1 MSKRL
6 TKKELRRI
14 NLRHMF
20 GLQLGHNYERMQG
33 MGYFYA
39 ILPALKKFYGDD
51 PEALDR
57 ACRAHIQFYNT
68 TPQMSEIIIG
78 MNLAIEEE
86 EGIAALETATSLKT
100 ALMEPF
106 AGVGDVIFGVI
117 AGTIFGAIAGNM
129 AIAGSPV
136 GMGIWA
142 AWNIAVLFMR
152 TKLFDLGYAQ
162 GAKLITTMKDQ
173 LNAITNG
180 ASILGLI
187 VVGALIPSVVKLK
200 IPYTFQSGE
209 VTLSVQENLDKIMPY
224 LPQVVLVVLCY
235 RLSKVKGMTAGKLI
249 FVVMIGAIILS
260 ALKVIG

>member
-6 TKKELRRI
+6 TKKELRWI

-100 ALMEPF
+100 ALMGPF

-136 GMGIWA
+136 GMGIWV

>member
-6 TKKELRRI
+6 TKKELRRF

-100 ALMEPF
+100 ALMGPF

-136 GMGIWA
+136 GMGIWV

>member
-33 MGYFYA
+33 MDYFYA

-100 ALMEPF
+100 ALMGPF
-106 AGVGDVIFGVI
+106 AGVSDVIFGVI

-136 GMGIWA
+136 GMGIWV

-224 LPQVVLVVLCY
+224 LPQVVLVVPCY

>member
-20 GLQLGHNYERMQG
+20 GLQLGHNYERVQG

-100 ALMEPF
+100 ALMGPF

-136 GMGIWA
+136 GMGIWV

-235 RLSKVKGMTAGKLI
+235 RLSKVKGMTAGKFI

>member
-100 ALMEPF
+100 ALMGPF

-136 GMGIWA
+136 GMGIWV

-224 LPQVVLVVLCY
+224 LPQVVLGVLCY

>member
-1 MSKRL
+1 MNKL
-6 TKKELRRI
+6 FTKQELRRI

-33 MGYFYA
+33 LGYFYA
-39 ILPALKKFYGDD
+39 ILPALKKIYKDD

-78 MNLAIEEE
+78 MNVAIEEE

-100 ALMEPF
+100 ALMGPF

-129 AIAGSPV
+129 AIAGSTV
-136 GMGIWA
+136 GMGIWIV
-142 AWNIAVLFMR
+142 WNIAVLFFR

-173 LNAITNG
+173 LAYVTNG

-187 VVGALIPSVVKLK
+187 VVGALIPSVIKLK

-209 VTLSVQENLDKIMPY
+209 VSLSVQENLDKIMPY
-224 LPQVVLVVLCY
+224 LPQVILVLLCY

-249 FVVMIGAIILS
+249 FIVMIGAILLS
-260 ALKVIG
+260 ALKVVG

>member
-14 NLRHMF
+14 NLSHMF

-100 ALMEPF
+100 ALMGPF

-136 GMGIWA
+136 GMGIWV

>member
-33 MGYFYA
+33 MDYFYA

-100 ALMEPF
+100 ALMGPF
-106 AGVGDVIFGVI
+106 AGVSDVIFGVI

-136 GMGIWA
+136 GMGIWV
-142 AWNIAVLFMR
+142 AWNVAVLFMR

>member
-100 ALMEPF
+100 ALMGPF

-136 GMGIWA
+136 GMGIWV

-235 RLSKVKGMTAGKLI
+235 RLSKVKGMTAGKFI

>member
-100 ALMEPF
+100 ALMGPF

-136 GMGIWA
+136 GMGIWV

-162 GAKLITTMKDQ
+162 GA
-173 LNAITNG
+173 
-180 ASILGLI
+180 
-187 VVGALIPSVVKLK
+187 
-200 IPYTFQSGE
+200 
-209 VTLSVQENLDKIMPY
+209 
-224 LPQVVLVVLCY
+224 
-235 RLSKVKGMTAGKLI
+235 
-249 FVVMIGAIILS
+249 
-260 ALKVIG
+260 

>member
-68 TPQMSEIIIG
+68 TPQMFEIIIG

-100 ALMEPF
+100 ALMGPF

-136 GMGIWA
+136 GMGIWV

>member
-100 ALMEPF
+100 ALMGPF

-136 GMGIWA
+136 GMGIGV

-249 FVVMIGAIILS
+249 FVVMISAIILS

>member
-57 ACRAHIQFYNT
+57 AYRAHIQFYNT

-100 ALMEPF
+100 ALMGPF

-136 GMGIWA
+136 GMEFGWLGI
-142 AWNIAVLFMR
+142 
-152 TKLFDLGYAQ
+152 
-162 GAKLITTMKDQ
+162 
-173 LNAITNG
+173 
-180 ASILGLI
+180 S
-187 VVGALIPSVVKLK
+187 
-200 IPYTFQSGE
+200 QS
-209 VTLSVQENLDKIMPY
+209 S
-224 LPQVVLVVLCY
+224 
-235 RLSKVKGMTAGKLI
+235 S
-249 FVVMIGAIILS
+249 
-260 ALKVIG
+260 

>member
-100 ALMEPF
+100 ALMGPF

-136 GMGIWA
+136 GMGIWV
-142 AWNIAVLFMR
+142 AWNIVVLFMR

>member
-100 ALMEPF
+100 ALMGPF
-106 AGVGDVIFGVI
+106 GVGDVIFGVI

-136 GMGIWA
+136 GMGIWV

>member
-1 MSKRL
+1 
-6 TKKELRRI
+6 
-14 NLRHMF
+14 MF

-33 MGYFYA
+33 LGYFYA
-39 ILPALKKFYGDD
+39 ILPALKKIYKDD

-78 MNLAIEEE
+78 MNVAIEEE

-100 ALMEPF
+100 ALMGPF

-129 AIAGSPV
+129 AIAGSTV
-136 GMGIWA
+136 GMGIWVV
-142 AWNIAVLFMR
+142 WNIAVLFFR

-173 LNAITNG
+173 LAYVTNG

-187 VVGALIPSVVKLK
+187 VVGALIPSVIKLK

-209 VTLSVQENLDKIMPY
+209 VSLSVQENLDKIMPY
-224 LPQVVLVVLCY
+224 LPQVILVLLCY

-249 FVVMIGAIILS
+249 FIVMIGAILLS
-260 ALKVIG
+260 ALKVVG

>member
-100 ALMEPF
+100 ALMGPF

-117 AGTIFGAIAGNM
+117 AETIFGAIAGNM

-136 GMGIWA
+136 GMRIWV

>member
-6 TKKELRRI
+6 TKQELRRI

-100 ALMEPF
+100 ALMGPF

-129 AIAGSPV
+129 AIAGSTA
-136 GMGIWA
+136 GMGIWVV
-142 AWNIAVLFMR
+142 WNIAVLFMR

-162 GAKLITTMKDQ
+162 GEKLMTTMKDQ

-209 VTLSVQENLDKIMPY
+209 VALSVQENLDKIMPY

-235 RLSKVKGMTAGKLI
+235 RLSKMKGMTAGKLI

>member
-68 TPQMSEIIIG
+68 TPQMSEIITG

-100 ALMEPF
+100 ALMGPF

-136 GMGIWA
+136 GMGIWV

>member
-1 MSKRL
+1 
-6 TKKELRRI
+6 
-14 NLRHMF
+14 
-20 GLQLGHNYERMQG
+20 
-33 MGYFYA
+33 
-39 ILPALKKFYGDD
+39 
-51 PEALDR
+51 
-57 ACRAHIQFYNT
+57 
-68 TPQMSEIIIG
+68 
-78 MNLAIEEE
+78 
-86 EGIAALETATSLKT
+86 
-100 ALMEPF
+100 
-106 AGVGDVIFGVI
+106 
-117 AGTIFGAIAGNM
+117 
-129 AIAGSPV
+129 
-136 GMGIWA
+136 
-142 AWNIAVLFMR
+142 MR

-173 LNAITNG
+173 LNAKTNG

>member
-1 MSKRL
+1 MNKL
-6 TKKELRRI
+6 FTKQELRRI

-33 MGYFYA
+33 LGYFYA
-39 ILPALKKFYGDD
+39 ILPALKKIYKDD

-78 MNLAIEEE
+78 MNVAIEEE

-100 ALMEPF
+100 ALMGPF

-129 AIAGSPV
+129 AIAGSTV
-136 GMGIWA
+136 GMGIWVV
-142 AWNIAVLFMR
+142 WNIAVLFFR

-173 LNAITNG
+173 LAYVTNG
-180 ASILGLI
+180 ASIQGWI
-187 VVGALIPSVVKLK
+187 VKLK

-209 VTLSVQENLDKIMPY
+209 VSLSVQENLDKIMPY
-224 LPQVVLVVLCY
+224 LPQVILVLLCY

-249 FVVMIGAIILS
+249 FIVMIGAILLS
-260 ALKVIG
+260 ALKVVG

>member
-1 MSKRL
+1 MNKRL

-100 ALMEPF
+100 ALMGPF

-129 AIAGSPV
+129 AIAGSTA
-136 GMGIWA
+136 GMWIWV